1 MNEEVIDKRFPFFMK
16 SGLALYRDT
25 RNEYWNIDMSGSS
38 RTTNGHYARIKISGG
53 AIPTSA
59 VEWEVRS
66 DAGDVAGG
74 GAEMGGRELTVTFL
88 KGEAEVSVW
97 EAWLPQSHAA
107 LKQSQRTGKKG
118 AIGIECPPSL
128 PGDDIPGSVT
138 TRFDGEYLLSGIHD
152 GFPRYSSLDRGQP
165 SGGLQLYHS

>member
-74 GAEMGGRELTVTFL
+74 GR
-88 KGEAEVSVW
+88 
-97 EAWLPQSHAA
+97 
-107 LKQSQRTGKKG
+107 
-118 AIGIECPPSL
+118 
-128 PGDDIPGSVT
+128 
-138 TRFDGEYLLSGIHD
+138 
-152 GFPRYSSLDRGQP
+152 
-165 SGGLQLYHS
+165 